1 MLAWGVTRMISP
13 TVSIAIANHNGAR
26 FLEAAIA
33 SALAQDLSA
42 IEVILVDDASTDDS
56 VARAEA
62 IASHDGRVRIARL
75 HAQHGPGAARNLAL
89 EMARGEWLAVL
100 DADDLMH
107 PARLARLMARARAD
121 DAQIIADDLLIFA
134 DDQRSR
140 PQRFLRGRR
149 AAAPTW
155 LTLGEMLAASRLFGP
170 GPDLGYLK
178 PMIRL
183 ADWRRSGVRYDE
195 TLGLV
200 EDQDLLIR
208 LLAAGLSCRIDPF
221 LGYFYRRHA
230 GSQSHRLSGE
240 ALRTIADAEQRRR
253 VALADR
259 PGLVPVIDQRLAA
272 IANAQAFTD
281 AIAALKARRPWAAAR
296 TILSRPQSA
305 LLFRMPAAGLIRRLA
320 QRLAPPGRIAPR
332 DEVWFISRQRL
343 VGRANGSSVYLLDIA
358 AAVRRA
364 GLTPKLLQPSPD
376 VLGRW
381 PVLRLKR
388 EMAVFETIRHRGLI
402 RLGRWVFARDPGV
415 YAAAAIG
422 ALAALLT
429 RLGLPAA
436 WLGAKPAPFAPA
448 APWSS
453 ADRLYVARALR
464 CRPLAV
470 IADYAWQTEALAYA
484 LAPAA
489 RTAVI
494 MHDLWHRRL
503 ALFGAPPVG
512 APVID
517 RREEL
522 ELLARAQT
530 IIAIQKTEA
539 ADIAEL
545 ASTHELVVTPISATA
560 VPAPRPGDGQHVLFV
575 GGNAASNSEAVDWML
590 EAVWPRIRATCPKA
604 TLLVAGSVCRGRP
617 PPPAGVRYLGY
628 VDNLDRLY
636 GDAAVVVSPLLS
648 GSGLKVK
655 LVEALAQGK
664 ACVVTSVTLQGVE
677 EETASAVAVA
687 DDPVAFAEAVLRLLA
702 DRSARTAMGT
712 RALEVV
718 RARFSAEIAG
728 VAFDRWLQG
737 CAGARPLGPPA
748 PTATARPE
756 PALLARA

>member
-56 VARAEA
+56 MARAGA
-62 IASHDGRVRIARL
+62 IASGDPRVRIARL
-75 HAQHGPGAARNLAL
+75 HARRGPGAARNLAL

-140 PQRFLRGRR
+140 PRRFLRGAR
-149 AAAPTW
+149 AAAPSW
-155 LTLGEMLAASRLFGP
+155 LTLEEMLAASRLFGR

-178 PMIRL
+178 PVIRL

-195 TLGLV
+195 TLGIV

-230 GSQSHRLSGE
+230 GSYSHRLSGE
-240 ALRTIADAEQRRR
+240 AVRTIADAEQRRR
-253 VALADR
+253 AAFAGR
-259 PGLVPVIDQRLAA
+259 PELVPVIDQRLAA
-272 IANAQAFTD
+272 IANAQAFTA
-281 AIAALKARRPWAAAR
+281 AIAALKARRPWQAGR
-296 TILSRPQSA
+296 IILSRPRAA
-305 LLFRMPAAGLIRRLA
+305 LLFRMPVTGVLKRLGRA
-320 QRLAPPGRIAPR
+320 LAPPRRAAPR

-343 VGRANGSSVYLLDIA
+343 VGRANGSSAYLLDFA
-358 AAVRRA
+358 AGVRRA

-402 RLGRWVFARDPGV
+402 RVGRWVVARDPKV
-415 YAAAAIG
+415 YAAAALG

-436 WLGAKPAPFAPA
+436 WLGATPAPFAPA

-464 CRPLAV
+464 GRPVAV

-503 ALFGAPPVG
+503 ALFGAPAG

-539 ADIAEL
+539 EDIAEL
-545 ASTHELVVTPISATA
+545 ACGHELVVTPISAAA
-560 VPAPRPGDGQHVLFV
+560 VPAPRPGDGQSVLFV

-590 EAVWPRIRATCPKA
+590 EAVWPRIRAACPKA
-604 TLLVAGSVCRGRP
+604 TFLVAGSVCRGRR
-617 PPPAGVRYLGY
+617 PPPAGVRYLGF

-636 GDAAVVVSPLLS
+636 EAAAVVVSPLIS
-648 GSGLKVK
+648 GSGLKIK

-664 ACVVTSVTLQGVE
+664 ACVVTPVTLQGVE
-677 EETASAVAVA
+677 EEAAAAVAVA
-687 DDPVAFAEAVLRLLA
+687 DRAEAFAEAVLRLLA
-702 DRSARTAMGT
+702 DRSARTAMGA
-712 RALEVV
+712 RALDVV
-718 RARFSAEIAG
+718 RARFSAEVAG
-728 VAFDRWLQG
+728 VAFDRWLQV
-737 CAGARPLGPPA
+737 CAGVRALGPPTPPA
-748 PTATARPE
+748 VARPE